1 MSLSFN
7 DTSNQDGILQRIEQ
21 ELGFSED
28 YITGDTTRRTQWA
41 GSINL
46 ALDKV
51 FHIIFGA
58 DGRWQFDD
66 SNHTTYPIL
75 TGNLVDGQRDYS
87 FTEDSDG
94 NLVLDIYRVFVRMSS
109 TAPYYEIFPR
119 DVQSDAEGEI
129 SGFIDGLNTE
139 GRPQTYDKTATGI
152 FIDPIPNANST
163 AGLKIYV
170 NREGSYFTSSDVTAQ
185 TKIPGFAGL
194 YHLYCVYEPAYQYAM
209 ANNLSNREVLDREVQ
224 RLELDITEYYS
235 RRSRDERTVMFGE
248 PIFYE

>member
-1 MSLSFN
+1 MSLDFN
-7 DTSNQDGILQRIEQ
+7 DTTNQDGILQRIEQ
-21 ELGFSED
+21 ELGFPED

-94 NLVLDIYRVFVRMSS
+94 NLVLDIARVFVRESA
-109 TAPYYEIFPR
+109 TDPYYEIYPI
-119 DVQSDAEGEI
+119 DVQSAEESEI
-129 SGFIDGLNTE
+129 TKFVDGLNTE
-139 GRPQTYDKTATGI
+139 GAPYRYEKTATGL
-152 FIDPIPNANST
+152 FLDPIPDANVV

-170 NREGSYFTSSDVTAQ
+170 SREGSYFTEAST
-185 TKIPGFAGL
+185 TKEPGFAGL
-194 YHLYCVYEPAYQYAM
+194 YNENLVLEPCYRYAR
-209 ANNLSNREVLDREVQ
+209 ANSYPNREIFKRDVLEM
-224 RLELDITEYYS
+224 EKAIKEHYS
-235 RRSRDERTVMFGE
+235 RRDKHERKIMTGRRINF
-248 PIFYE
+248 I

>member
-1 MSLSFN
+1 MSLVISQ
-7 DTSNQDGILQRIEQ
+7 TTTKKGILQMIEQ
-21 ELGFSED
+21 TLGFPD
-28 YITGDTTRRTQWA
+28 AYITGDTTRQAQWLA
-41 GSINL
+41 RVNLSI
-46 ALDKV
+46 DKV

-58 DGRWQFDD
+58 DGKYNYDD

-87 FTEDSDG
+87 FTTDADS
-94 NLVLDIYRVFVRMSS
+94 NLVLDIHRVFVRMSS
-109 TAPYYEIFPR
+109 TDPYYEIFPR
-119 DVQSDAEGEI
+119 DVQSDSEGEI